1 MPREL
6 ILFLSSTQNRNVGT
20 PIRVAVIASI
30 VERYLAWC
38 IIVESLVDQRLVPRC
53 PHGDWNLVPSLRNGV
68 RGGSRSLR
76 RISGVIPTIAHNR
89 LSMSGLAWDSELNAQ
104 PMDGTPP
111 LAEL

>member
-38 IIVESLVDQRLVPRC
+38 LIAKSLVDQRLVPRC
-53 PHGDWNLVPSLRNGV
+53 QVGMTTGISCPHSGMGSEEAPGACGV
-68 RGGSRSLR
+68 FQ
-76 RISGVIPTIAHNR
+76 
-89 LSMSGLAWDSELNAQ
+89 E
-104 PMDGTPP
+104 
-111 LAEL
+111 